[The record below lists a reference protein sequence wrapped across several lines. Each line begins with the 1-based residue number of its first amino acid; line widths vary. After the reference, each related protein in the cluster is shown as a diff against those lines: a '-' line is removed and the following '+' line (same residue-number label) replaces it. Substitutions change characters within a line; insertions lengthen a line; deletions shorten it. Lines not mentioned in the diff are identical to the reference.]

1 MSKLN
6 EIERK
11 VTKFGD
17 SLVIIMT
24 DALQQLGL
32 EAGDTVRIAVHQSDG
47 ERP

>member
-6 EIERK
+6 EIEKK
-11 VTKFGD
+11 VTKFD
-17 SLVIIMT
+17 NSLVIIMT

-32 EAGDTVRIAVHQSDG
+32 EAGATVRIAVHQSDG